1 MSNYQAVKGEG
12 DIMQGHEKSIGKH
25 QSASAKRDQETFQRI
40 DKTIQYLIKTGQE
53 INFKTVSEHA
63 GVSTAYIYSHQNIRE
78 LIEAIIKKQEA
89 VSPEPAAE
97 KADRHAH
104 EYYATPEWAVRRLL
118 EHRKLHGH
126 ILDPTAGSGAILKAI
141 RNFGYSNPMTAVE
154 IRREEEEKL
163 KEYGEVFIT
172 DFLKWQPQQKY
183 DTIITN
189 PPFNIAKEIIMK
201 CHEIRAEKGQ
211 IIMLLKTAHLETG
224 DRYNFW
230 QKYPVSYLYALSERP
245 YFEGDNV
252 TDQAAYAWYVWD
264 GTEGTIKVI

>member
-1 MSNYQAVKGEG
+1 MLGRKEKMPSN
-12 DIMQGHEKSIGKH
+12 HEINTERIRKTST
-25 QSASAKRDQETFQRI
+25 KRDMETFQRI

-53 INFKTVSEHA
+53 INFKSVSEQA
-63 GVSTAYIYSHQNIRE
+63 GVSKAYLYLHQNIRE
-78 LIEAIIKKQEA
+78 LIETIMKKQETA
-89 VSPEPAAE
+89 SSELTAE
-97 KADRHAH
+97 KVNSHAY

-118 EHRKLHGH
+118 EHRRLHGH

-141 RNFGYSNPMTAVE
+141 RNFGYENPMTAVE

-163 KEYGEVFIT
+163 QEFGSVFIT
-172 DFLKWQPQQKY
+172 DFLNWQPDQKY

-201 CHEIRAEKGQ
+201 CHEIRSEKGQ

-245 YFEGDNV
+245 YFEGDNE

>member
-1 MSNYQAVKGEG
+1 MPG
-12 DIMQGHEKSIGKH
+12 DHERNTEKVRNK
-25 QSASAKRDQETFQRI
+25 ATKRETETLQRV

-63 GVSTAYIYSHQNIRE
+63 GVSTAYLYLHQNIRE
-78 LIEAIIKKQEA
+78 LIESFIKKQESA
-89 VSPEPAAE
+89 SSELTAE
-97 KADRHAH
+97 KAHTHAY

-141 RNFGYSNPMTAVE
+141 RNFGYKNPMTAVE
-154 IRREEEEKL
+154 IRGEEEEKL
-163 KEYGEVFIT
+163 QEFGNVFIT
-172 DFLKWQPQQKY
+172 DFLKWQPDRKY

-201 CHEIRAEKGQ
+201 CHEIRSEKGQ

-245 YFEGDNV
+245 YFEGDNE